1 MSLHPYGWCEPTHFL
16 FLIFIS
22 RLSCSTPSCLT
33 INSPLA
39 LLPLN
44 SFETIQP
51 KKKIKF
57 IFYAHARVVNFIFDS
72 SSSFPLPLC
81 SSIKINQNVFLFI
94 FKKRKRGAER
104 KEEDGSLFFKL
115 NMQNIFIMFFNFL
128 VFILRIKM
136 NS

>member
-1 MSLHPYGWCEPTHFL
+1 MKPASFSSFYKRRKRRARDKQEKKKEKYVYFSYFLEKKRKICIFFSFFL
-16 FLIFIS
+16 FP

-44 SFETIQP
+44 SFETISP
-51 KKKIKF
+51 P
-57 IFYAHARVVNFIFDS
+57 
-72 SSSFPLPLC
+72 SSSFL
-81 SSIKINQNVFLFI
+81 I
-94 FKKRKRGAER
+94 
-104 KEEDGSLFFKL
+104 KEEVGSLFFKL